1 MGTQQVRLE
10 PLSTAGNDDG
20 SVKMF
25 ADEPACPKD
34 TSGTTLALPV
44 LNGIGES
51 CAVSFVGNTYVVPPA
66 FTCTSKLRSLGRRAS
81 EGGSSFRNRSLRLN
95 VPTPFFT
102 STFTVKS
109 ALPSSFCVSSVVRV
123 QSDTSAVCVPVRCSL
138 PVMGMGL

>member
-51 CAVSFVGNTYVVPPA
+51 CTTSFTGNT
-66 FTCTSKLRSLGRRAS
+66 
-81 EGGSSFRNRSLRLN
+81 
-95 VPTPFFT
+95 
-102 STFTVKS
+102 
-109 ALPSSFCVSSVVRV
+109 
-123 QSDTSAVCVPVRCSL
+123 
-138 PVMGMGL
+138 